1 VKFLS
6 YSTLYVNETNLAVY
20 VVSIISHSIGLMWST
35 KLPNYL
41 AESGVKSSGYLLFFF
56 LEISLYEVRL
66 VRIKEQIDEKRSTV
80 GTHRST
86 NSVEKMYVMLKR

>member
-86 NSVEKMYVMLKR
+86 NSL